1 MHLKTADLKSD
12 YLRAYTRT
20 YLKEE
25 ILQEQ
30 IVRNIDP
37 FQNFLEIAA
46 QANSR
51 ILNYS
56 KISKDLGVDD
66 KTVKNYFS
74 ILVDTYLG
82 FYLYPFHRS
91 IRKRQRESPKF
102 YFFDLGIKRAT
113 ERKLTL
119 EIQPQSYEFGD
130 AFETWIIQECFRYNE
145 YYKKDFRFSYL
156 RTQNNV
162 EIDLI
167 IERPGKEDLLVE
179 IKSATKI
186 GKDDIRSL
194 VGVAKD
200 WDQPCKVQLWSQD
213 KNLKNI
219 EGVVC
224 LYWQTALKDLFL
236 KM

>member
-1 MHLKTADLKSD
+1 M
-12 YLRAYTRT
+12 
-20 YLKEE
+20 
-25 ILQEQ
+25 
-30 IVRNIDP
+30 
-37 FQNFLEIAA
+37 
-46 QANSR
+46 
-51 ILNYS
+51 
-56 KISKDLGVDD
+56 
-66 KTVKNYFS
+66 
-74 ILVDTYLG
+74 
-82 FYLYPFHRS
+82 
-91 IRKRQRESPKF
+91 
-102 YFFDLGIKRAT
+102 
-113 ERKLTL
+113 TL

-213 KNLKNI
+213 KKFKNI